1 MIERIVSEEKKEES
15 TLFSISRSTLAQEVK
30 TTPFEEAKSE
40 VIVAEVPLLKENV
53 PTTESP
59 QQQTLHPV
67 AKVEEV
73 STKLADKIE
82 ELPKVSEL
90 VKEPQVEKVE
100 EVKIEPSEQP
110 SSLKDVICVL
120 ESKSRKN
127 CVAIGRSVKN
137 LNDQIWSSE
146 LMTNIGKL
154 DLWPPYLLIFL
165 LSLTIAIIAIVVQR
179 SRAL

>member
-30 TTPFEEAKSE
+30 TTPIEEAKSE
-40 VIVAEVPLLKENV
+40 VIVAEVPLTKENV
-53 PTTESP
+53 PTTESL
-59 QQQTLHPV
+59 QQQTFHPV
-67 AKVEEV
+67 AQVEEV
-73 STKLADKIE
+73 PTKLAVKVE

-100 EVKIEPSEQP
+100 EVKIEPSEQR
-110 SSLKDVICVL
+110 SSLKDVICVF
-120 ESKSRKN
+120 ESKARKN
-127 CVAIGRSVKN
+127 CVAIGQSVKN
-137 LNDQIWSSE
+137 LNYQIWSSE

-165 LSLTIAIIAIVVQR
+165 LSVTIAVIAVVVQR
-179 SRAL
+179 IRAL